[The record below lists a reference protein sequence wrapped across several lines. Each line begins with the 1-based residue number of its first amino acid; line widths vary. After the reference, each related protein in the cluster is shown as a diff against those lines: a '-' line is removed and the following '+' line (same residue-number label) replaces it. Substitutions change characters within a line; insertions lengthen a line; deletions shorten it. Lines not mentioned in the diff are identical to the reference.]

1 MEEVHKRME
10 RQADERMEDEP
21 EVGDSEEFTGD
32 TEESQIEEE

>member
-10 RQADERMEDEP
+10 RQADERMEDGP
-21 EVGDSEEFTGD
+21 EVGDSEGFTGD